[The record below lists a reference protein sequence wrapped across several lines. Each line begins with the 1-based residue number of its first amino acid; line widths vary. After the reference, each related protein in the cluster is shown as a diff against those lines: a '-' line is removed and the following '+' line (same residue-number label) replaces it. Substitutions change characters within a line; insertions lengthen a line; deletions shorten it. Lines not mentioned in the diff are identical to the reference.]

1 MRTLLDLMHENQA
14 AVQDWRSDAQEVLL
28 HALTH
33 LKILDSEL
41 GDEELRMC
49 VGAELM
55 DLAGE

>member
-1 MRTLLDLMHENQA
+1 MRENREA
-14 AVQDWRSDAQEVLL
+14 LRDMRSGAQEVLL
-28 HALTH
+28 EALTH

-41 GDEELRMC
+41 GEDELRMC